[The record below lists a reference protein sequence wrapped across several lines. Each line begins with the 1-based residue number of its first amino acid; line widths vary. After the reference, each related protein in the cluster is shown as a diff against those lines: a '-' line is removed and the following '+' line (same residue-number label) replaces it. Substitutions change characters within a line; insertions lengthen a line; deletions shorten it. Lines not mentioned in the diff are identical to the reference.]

1 MENQK
6 PEALRLAEW
15 CEENSPSIYRQ
26 SAETATELRRQHARI
41 QELEAMLEAV
51 GAGGVSAQRV
61 TQAKDHIEQPV
72 EKVAAPVVLPE
83 PVAVQIRH
91 IKEERWRTI
100 AIVLYDLFAGDEYER
115 RYIYTEQQV
124 RELLAGVSAPAAQ
137 AINLL
142 AADHS
147 GMKVDYRGLL
157 SQVQSAIKQSD
168 PGYAEM
174 LRQLEGHL
182 QELGQRWYAGDT
194 NVVDEIL
201 QLYCIER
208 DSRKTVRQDA
218 AAIAVAKGNK

>member
-1 MENQK
+1 MKNIDDEILFK
-6 PEALRLAEW
+6 L
-15 CEENSPSIYRQ
+15 
-26 SAETATELRRQHARI
+26 
-41 QELEAMLEAV
+41 V
-51 GAGGVSAQRV
+51 
-61 TQAKDHIEQPV
+61 KDHLNKSYHERKDKVIHGGTGLAQPAQWYRDFARAV
-72 EKVAAPVVLPE
+72 VDVALKDLVLE
-83 PVAVQIRH
+83 HEA
-91 IKEERWRTI
+91 IKS
-100 AIVLYDLFAGDEYER
+100 
-115 RYIYTEQQV
+115 QQ
-124 RELLAGVSAPAAQ
+124 RLSAPAAQ

-218 AAIAVAKGNK
+218 AAAPELLEACKSLLTLTQLMANESYDDESIVEFEIFSEKTKSTRCLVLVFELAKARAAIAKATGAQK

>member
-41 QELEAMLEAV
+41 QELEAMLESV
-51 GAGGVSAQRV
+51 GAGGVSAQRIR
-61 TQAKDHIEQPV
+61 QGSDHIAQDL
-72 EKVAAPVVLPE
+72 KMVAAPMVLPE

-100 AIVLYDLFAGDEYER
+100 AIVLYDLFAGGEYER

-218 AAIAVAKGNK
+218 AAIAAAKGE